1 MPTTRTR
8 RDKPGY
14 QRKKR
19 ELSEEQRV
27 ELQRFVEKINS
38 LQPSEFQEAIFAA
51 ARTSS
56 GKYVV
61 NAGPGSGKTTT
72 AIKLST
78 YFPGRAIYFSFNKKI
93 QVDTNAKLRA
103 LGSKMFALTLHAFG
117 KSCIEKYLGRESDV
131 DDDKYSRLIDD
142 FVGGRFPTFL
152 LRLRQVDDEELASM
166 QFDAKAWA
174 KDLVHYVEV
183 TLSQPSEAAL
193 LALIDQF
200 SLNDINP
207 GAKVWPLVVEAVAY
221 ALETGLAEF
230 HQSGKISFDDMVCF
244 PAGLVE
250 IPVRQFDHVIID
262 EAQDLNKAQL
272 RLVQRACHAET
283 QVFAVGDKKQSIY
296 AFTGADHDSIDNIIR
311 AFQARELPLR
321 VCYRCG
327 TRIIDLANQLGGEII
342 PAPGAH
348 EGEVQVVEAEEYLN
362 LLRKRDA
369 VIARTT
375 AVLVRDCLKVLKT
388 GQRAMVLGKKIGDT
402 IASIVTRI
410 EEVRVAKRGK
420 RVLHDDLSN
429 FLDLLEAYCLKQRQ
443 IIEDTSKKDVE
454 LAIEELKDRVET
466 ARAFY
471 TAYIAKCID
480 PGERCANDPKCEFSR
495 TAEDFKRYI
504 RGLFTEDESGNMIQF
519 MTAHR
524 SKGLEF
530 ERVYI
535 IDTDLFPH
543 PLAKSDKQKIQ
554 EDNLMYVAIT
564 RAIQQLTFI
573 GAPFS
578 CLRVPGDELEAH
590 SEESYMLHDLV
601 EPDETE
607 QESER
612 AVATV
617 AVGQEPTL
625 EESAAPVTDQVGQ
638 PQAKRR
644 RGRPRKGGADAALR
658 RGFEVTFDLR
668 TIELLDAATDNR
680 SEYLETLALARL
692 APQVGEEQLAAKLD
706 ARCKAFP
713 ALVAKKLQKIR
724 ATLGVQAAW
733 EASEAVIL
741 FVDPQRSYYP

>member
-1 MPTTRTR
+1 MSTARTR

-14 QRKKR
+14 QRKTR
-19 ELSEEQRV
+19 SISEGRQEELRQ
-27 ELQRFVEKINS
+27 FVEKIQN
-38 LQPSEFQEAIFAA
+38 LQPSAFQAAIFAA
-51 ARTSS
+51 AKT
-56 GKYVV
+56 GQGQYVV

-78 YFPGRAIYFSFNKKI
+78 FFPGRAIYFSFNKKI
-93 QVDTNAKLRA
+93 QVDTNDKLRA

-142 FVGGRFPTFL
+142 FVGKRLPTFL
-152 LRLRQVDDEELASM
+152 LSLRHVDDEELASM
-166 QFDAKAWA
+166 QFDARVWA
-174 KDLVHYVEV
+174 KDLVHYVQV
-183 TLSQPSEAAL
+183 TLSQPSEAVL

-200 SLNDINP
+200 SLHDINP
-207 GAKVWPLVVEAVAY
+207 SAKVWPLVVWAVAY
-221 ALETGLAEF
+221 ALEEGLAEF
-230 HQSGKISFDDMVCF
+230 RQSGKISFDDMVCY
-244 PAGLVE
+244 PAGLTEV
-250 IPVRQFDHVIID
+250 PVRQFDHVIID

-272 RLVQRACHAET
+272 RLVQRACHLDT
-283 QVFAVGDKKQSIY
+283 QVFAVGDPRQSIY

-311 AFQARELPLR
+311 AFDAQLLPLR

-327 TRIIDLANQLGGEII
+327 TAIIDLANQLGGEII

-348 EGEVQVVEAEEYLN
+348 AGEVQVVEAGEYLKR
-362 LLRKRDA
+362 LRKRDA

-402 IASIVTRI
+402 IAVIVTRI
-410 EEVRVAKRGK
+410 EEMRVAQRGK
-420 RVLHDDLSN
+420 RLLHDDLSN
-429 FLDLLEAYCLKQRQ
+429 FLDLLEAYRVKQRQ
-443 IIEDTSKKDVE
+443 IIEDTRKKDVE
-454 LAIEELKDRVET
+454 LAIDELKDKVET

-471 TAYIAKCID
+471 TAYVSKCVD
-480 PGERCANDPKCEFSR
+480 PGERCVNDPKCEFSR
-495 TAEDFKRYI
+495 TVEDFKRYI
-504 RGLFTEDESGNMIQF
+504 RGLFTEDETGNMVQF

-578 CLRVPGDELEAH
+578 CLRLLGDELED
-590 SEESYMLHDLV
+590 SGEESYASGLHDLV
-601 EPDETE
+601 VLDKRE
-607 QESER
+607 QESEIL
-612 AVATV
+612 ALA
-617 AVGQEPTL
+617 AAEPAL
-625 EESAAPVTDQVGQ
+625 EEATAPAADQGEQ
-638 PQAKRR
+638 KPAKRG

-658 RGFEVTFDLR
+658 HGFEVTFDLR

-680 SEYLETLALARL
+680 SEYLETLALGCL
-692 APQVGEEQLAAKLD
+692 VPQAGEEHLAVKLE
-706 ARCKAFP
+706 ARCNAFP
-713 ALVAKKLQKIR
+713 AMVAKKLRKIWT
-724 ATLGVQAAW
+724 TLGVRAAW

-741 FVDPQRSYYP
+741 FVDPQRTYYP

>member
-8 RDKPGY
+8 PDKPGY
-14 QRKKR
+14 QHKKR
-19 ELSEEQRV
+19 ELSEERQE
-27 ELQRFVEKINS
+27 ELRRFVEKIQN
-38 LQPSEFQEAIFAA
+38 LQASSFQERIFEAA
-51 ARTSS
+51 QTGQ

-78 YFPGRAIYFSFNKKI
+78 FFPGRAIYFSFNKKI
-93 QVDTNAKLRA
+93 QLDTNDKLRA

-142 FVGGRFPTFL
+142 FVGKRFPTFL
-152 LRLRQVDDEELASM
+152 LRLRQVDDEELATM
-166 QFDAKAWA
+166 QFDARVWA
-174 KDLVHYVEV
+174 KDLVHYVQV
-183 TLSQPSEAAL
+183 TLSQPSEAIL

-207 GAKVWPLVVEAVAY
+207 AAKVWPLVVEAVAY
-221 ALETGLAEF
+221 ALEEGLAAF
-230 HQSGKISFDDMVCF
+230 HQLGKISFDDMVCF
-244 PAGLVE
+244 PAGLAE

-272 RLVQRACHAET
+272 RLVQRACHPDT
-283 QVFAVGDKKQSIY
+283 QVFAVGDPRQSIY

-311 AFQARELPLR
+311 AFHAQLLPLR

-327 TRIIDLANQLGGEII
+327 TDIIDLANQLGSEII

-348 EGEVQVVEAEEYLN
+348 EGEVQVMEAEEYLKK
-362 LLRKRDA
+362 LRKRDA

-388 GQRAMVLGKKIGDT
+388 GQRAMVLGKKIGES
-402 IASIVTRI
+402 IAVIVSRI

-420 RVLHDDLSN
+420 RLLHDDLSN
-429 FLDLLEAYCLKQRQ
+429 FLDLLEAYRIKQQQ
-443 IIEDTSKKDVE
+443 IIQDTRKKDVE
-454 LAIEELKDRVET
+454 LAIDELKDKVET

-471 TAYIAKCID
+471 TAYIARCVD

-495 TAEDFKRYI
+495 TAEDFKHYI
-504 RGLFTEDESGNMIQF
+504 RGLFTEDESGNMVQF

-578 CLRVPGDELEAH
+578 CLRLPSDELEV
-590 SEESYMLHDLV
+590 EESYAPGLHDLV
-601 EPDETE
+601 DETE
-607 QESER
+607 QEGEMPV
-612 AVATV
+612 VATV
-617 AVGQEPTL
+617 AAGQKPTREEPVAP
-625 EESAAPVTDQVGQ
+625 AAPDQVEQQ
-638 PQAKRR
+638 PVKRG

-658 RGFEVTFDLR
+658 KGFEVTFDLR

-680 SEYLETLALARL
+680 SEYLEMLALARL
-692 APQVGEEQLAAKLD
+692 APQTGEEQLAAKLE
-706 ARCKAFP
+706 ARCNAFP
-713 ALVAKKLQKIR
+713 ALVAKKLRKIR
-724 ATLGVQAAW
+724 ATLGVRAAW

-741 FVDPQRSYYP
+741 FVDPQRASYP

>member
-19 ELSEEQRV
+19 ELSEEWKE
-27 ELQRFVEKINS
+27 ELRRFVEKIQN
-38 LQPSEFQEAIFAA
+38 LQASSFQERIFEAA
-51 ARTSS
+51 QTGQ

-78 YFPGRAIYFSFNKKI
+78 FFPGRAIYFSFNKKI
-93 QVDTNAKLRA
+93 QLDTNDKLRA

-142 FVGGRFPTFL
+142 FVGKRFPTFL
-152 LRLRQVDDEELASM
+152 LRLRQVDDEELATM
-166 QFDAKAWA
+166 QFDARVWA
-174 KDLVHYVEV
+174 KDLVHYVQV
-183 TLSQPSEAAL
+183 TLSQPSEATL

-207 GAKVWPLVVEAVAY
+207 AAKVWPLVVEVVAY
-221 ALETGLAEF
+221 ALEGGLAEF
-230 HQSGKISFDDMVCF
+230 RQSGKISFDDMVCF
-244 PAGLVE
+244 PAGLAE

-262 EAQDLNKAQL
+262 EAQDLSKAQL
-272 RLVQRACHAET
+272 RLVQRACHPDT
-283 QVFAVGDKKQSIY
+283 QVFAVGDPRQSIY

-311 AFQARELPLR
+311 AFHAQLLPLR

-327 TRIIDLANQLGGEII
+327 TAIIDLANQLGGEII

-348 EGEVQVVEAEEYLN
+348 EGEVQVMEAEEEYLKK
-362 LLRKRDA
+362 LRKRDA
-369 VIARTT
+369 VITRTT

-388 GQRAMVLGKKIGDT
+388 GQRAMVLGKKIGES
-402 IASIVTRI
+402 IAVIVSRI

-420 RVLHDDLSN
+420 RLLHDDLSN
-429 FLDLLEAYCLKQRQ
+429 FLDLLEAYRIKQQQ
-443 IIEDTSKKDVE
+443 IIQDTRKKDVE
-454 LAIEELKDRVET
+454 LAIDELKDKVET

-471 TAYIAKCID
+471 TAYIARCVD

-578 CLRVPGDELEAH
+578 CLRLPGDELEI
-590 SEESYMLHDLV
+590 EESYAPGLV
-601 EPDETE
+601 VADETE
-607 QESER
+607 QESELP
-612 AVATV
+612 VEATV
-617 AVGQEPTL
+617 AAGQKPTREEPLT
-625 EESAAPVTDQVGQ
+625 SVAPDQVEQQ
-638 PQAKRR
+638 PAKRG

-658 RGFEVTFDLR
+658 KGFEVTFDLR

-680 SEYLETLALARL
+680 SEYLETLALERL
-692 APQVGEEQLAAKLD
+692 APQDGEEQLAAKLE
-706 ARCKAFP
+706 ARCNAFP
-713 ALVAKKLQKIR
+713 ALVAKKLRKIR
-724 ATLGVQAAW
+724 ATLGVHAAW

-741 FVDPQRSYYP
+741 FVDPQRASYP

>member
-1 MPTTRTR
+1 
-8 RDKPGY
+8 
-14 QRKKR
+14 
-19 ELSEEQRV
+19 
-27 ELQRFVEKINS
+27 
-38 LQPSEFQEAIFAA
+38 
-51 ARTSS
+51 
-56 GKYVV
+56 
-61 NAGPGSGKTTT
+61 
-72 AIKLST
+72 
-78 YFPGRAIYFSFNKKI
+78 
-93 QVDTNAKLRA
+93 
-103 LGSKMFALTLHAFG
+103 
-117 KSCIEKYLGRESDV
+117 
-131 DDDKYSRLIDD
+131 
-142 FVGGRFPTFL
+142 

-183 TLSQPSEAAL
+183 TLSQPSEATL

-207 GAKVWPLVVEAVAY
+207 AAKVWPLVVEAVAY

-342 PAPGAH
+342 AAPGAH
-348 EGEVQVVEAEEYLN
+348 EGEVLVVEAEEYLK

-420 RVLHDDLSN
+420 RVLHEDLSN
-429 FLDLLEAYCLKQRQ
+429 FLDLLEAYRLKQRQ
-443 IIEDTSKKDVE
+443 IIEDTRKKDVE
-454 LAIEELKDRVET
+454 LAIDELKDRVET

-471 TAYIAKCID
+471 TAYIAKCVD

-519 MTAHR
+519 MTAHC
-524 SKGLEF
+524 
-530 ERVYI
+530 
-535 IDTDLFPH
+535 H
-543 PLAKSDKQKIQ
+543 
-554 EDNLMYVAIT
+554 
-564 RAIQQLTFI
+564 
-573 GAPFS
+573 
-578 CLRVPGDELEAH
+578 
-590 SEESYMLHDLV
+590 
-601 EPDETE
+601 
-607 QESER
+607 
-612 AVATV
+612 
-617 AVGQEPTL
+617 
-625 EESAAPVTDQVGQ
+625 
-638 PQAKRR
+638 
-644 RGRPRKGGADAALR
+644 
-658 RGFEVTFDLR
+658 
-668 TIELLDAATDNR
+668 
-680 SEYLETLALARL
+680 
-692 APQVGEEQLAAKLD
+692 
-706 ARCKAFP
+706 
-713 ALVAKKLQKIR
+713 
-724 ATLGVQAAW
+724 
-733 EASEAVIL
+733 
-741 FVDPQRSYYP
+741 